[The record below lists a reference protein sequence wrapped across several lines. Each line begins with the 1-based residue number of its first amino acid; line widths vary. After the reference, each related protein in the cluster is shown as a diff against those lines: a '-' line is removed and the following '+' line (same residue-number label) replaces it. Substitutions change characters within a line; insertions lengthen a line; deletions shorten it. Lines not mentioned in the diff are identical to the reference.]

1 MAADRQKEEARRNIT
16 KAWHVHAPGPF
27 GPSAIGG
34 EETTPTKLMGGR
46 AMTIGAGL
54 FLIAVGAILRFGIS
68 TVSTHG
74 IAVHTIGDI
83 LMAVGVLG
91 VLLWLVVWAPWA
103 RSRRT
108 AYRREVP
115 PDEEVVT
122 RRRYPADRS
131 YEDEYPR

>member
-1 MAADRQKEEARRNIT
+1 
-16 KAWHVHAPGPF
+16 
-27 GPSAIGG
+27 
-34 EETTPTKLMGGR
+34 
-46 AMTIGAGL
+46 MTIGAGL
-54 FLIAVGAILRFGIS
+54 VLIAVGAILRFGIS

-91 VLLWLVVWAPWA
+91 VLLWLVVWAPWGA
-103 RSRRT
+103 RRT
-108 AYRREVP
+108 AYRREIP

-122 RRRYPADRS
+122 RRRYPADRP

>member
-1 MAADRQKEEARRNIT
+1 
-16 KAWHVHAPGPF
+16 
-27 GPSAIGG
+27 
-34 EETTPTKLMGGR
+34 
-46 AMTIGAGL
+46 MTIGAGL

-91 VLLWLVVWAPWA
+91 VALWLVVWAPWA

-108 AYRREVP
+108 AYRRPVP

-122 RRRYPADRS
+122 TRRYPADGPYQDR
-131 YEDEYPR
+131 YPAGGPYRDDY